1 MRPAS
6 PFPGPLLAL
15 RRAVRAARGL
25 FRGGLVLHGPAR
37 PEVALTFDDGPSP
50 AHTPAILDILAARR
64 ARATFFL
71 LGSAVENAPDLTRR
85 VHAEQEIGCHSYAH
99 DRAAV
104 NDPEAFRV
112 DTEKALDLFDRV
124 VHARP
129 RHYRFPWGNPGR
141 IAPRDVERRFGM
153 VCVHWSGGGFDERSD
168 TPAIVRH
175 IEDALE
181 PGAILLLHDGCAPGS
196 VYAGSREPTV
206 RALPRILDALDA
218 RGLRAVTVGEL
229 LSA

>member
-1 MRPAS
+1 MRPFS
-6 PFPGPLLAL
+6 FSHRPLRAF
-15 RRAVRAARGL
+15 RRGFRSVRAV
-25 FRGGLVLHGPAR
+25 FSGLVMHGPAR
-37 PEVALTFDDGPSP
+37 PEVALTFDDGPDP
-50 AHTPAILDILAARR
+50 ENTPAILDVLASRG

-71 LGSAVENAPDLTRR
+71 LGTAVERWPDLARR

-99 DRAAV
+99 DRSAV
-104 NDPEAFRV
+104 NDLEAFRV
-112 DTEKALDLFDRV
+112 DTEKALDLFDREV
-124 VHARP
+124 RARP
-129 RHYRFPWGNPGR
+129 RHYRFPWGNAGR
-141 IAPRDVERRFGM
+141 IRPRDVERLFGM

-168 TPAIVRH
+168 APAIVRN

-196 VYAGSREPTV
+196 VYVGSREPTV

>member
-1 MRPAS
+1 M
-6 PFPGPLLAL
+6 
-15 RRAVRAARGL
+15 
-25 FRGGLVLHGPAR
+25 HGPAR

-50 AHTPAILDILAARR
+50 EHTPAILDILAARR

-71 LGSAVENAPDLTRR
+71 LGTALERSPEIARR
-85 VHAEQEIGCHSYAH
+85 AAAEQEIGCHSYAH
-99 DRAAV
+99 DRSAV
-104 NDPEAFRV
+104 NDLAAFRD
-112 DTEKALDLFDRV
+112 DTQRALDLFDRV
-124 VHARP
+124 LGARP

-141 IAPRDVERRFGM
+141 IAPRDVERLFGM

-168 TPAIVRH
+168 APAIVRN

-196 VYAGSREPTV
+196 VYEGSREPTV
-206 RALPRILDALDA
+206 RALPRILDAIEA